1 VPQET
6 DAEKIARL
14 EREIEQL
21 KQENARLRRALE
33 EALRAAKRQAA
44 PFSRRSPKANP
55 QKPGRKAG
63 ACYGRKGHR
72 AVPPTV
78 DQTLEAE
85 LPPKC
90 PHCGGAITENDV
102 FDQYQTEIPEPR
114 VERIRFRVHLGC
126 CQQCGRSVQ
135 GRHPRQTSDA
145 SGAAA
150 PQLGPRAVALATQ
163 LNKGLGLPYGKTSA
177 VLKQAFGLEVTPGG
191 VCQAIARAG
200 RKAEP
205 TFRSNRPHRSTLF
218 SRATKARPDGC
229 RSAAAPPAGNSPRFL
244 SSAWRATGVKTR

>member
-1 VPQET
+1 MRVT
-6 DAEKIARL
+6 
-14 EREIEQL
+14 
-21 KQENARLRRALE
+21 
-33 EALRAAKRQAA
+33 
-44 PFSRRSPKANP
+44 ANP
-55 QKPGRKAG
+55 AG
-63 ACYGRKGHR
+63 PLGGYGADAMERIPCFAGFHR

-229 RSAAAPPAGNSPRFL
+229 RSAATPPAGNSPRFL